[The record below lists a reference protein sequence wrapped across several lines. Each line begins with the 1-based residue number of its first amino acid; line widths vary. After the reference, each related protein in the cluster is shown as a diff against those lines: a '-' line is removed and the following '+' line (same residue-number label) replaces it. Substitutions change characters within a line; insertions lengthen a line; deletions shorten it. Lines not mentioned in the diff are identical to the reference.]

1 MQEADYIIIDFDSTF
16 ISKES
21 LDMLAEASLIKD
33 KNHTSI
39 IKQIERITKDGMSGK
54 INFKDSLD
62 QRIKLMNA
70 TRQDV
75 LTVSENLK
83 KFISKSFLKNKKFI
97 KNNRHKIYFISGG
110 FREMLLPTL
119 REFGI
124 DEGHI
129 YGNDFLYNSKDE
141 IVGFNHKNPLS
152 FENGKS
158 KVLEMLS
165 LEGEIHAIGDGY
177 NDYLLKQSGKAS
189 SFFAFTENVYREKIC
204 FIADGVLTSFDEYIK
219 IFSY

>member
-1 MQEADYIIIDFDSTF
+1 
-16 ISKES
+16 
-21 LDMLAEASLIKD
+21 
-33 KNHTSI
+33 
-39 IKQIERITKDGMSGK
+39 
-54 INFKDSLD
+54 
-62 QRIKLMNA
+62 MNA

-141 IVGFNHKNPLS
+141 IVGCNHKNPLS

-158 KVLEMLS
+158 KILEMLS

-189 SFFAFTENVYREKIC
+189 RFFAFTENVYREKIC